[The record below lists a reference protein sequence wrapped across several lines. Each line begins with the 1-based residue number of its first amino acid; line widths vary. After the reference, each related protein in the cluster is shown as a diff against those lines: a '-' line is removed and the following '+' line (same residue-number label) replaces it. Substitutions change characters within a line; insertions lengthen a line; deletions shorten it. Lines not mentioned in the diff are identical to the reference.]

1 MFFFPLFDDNPSQ
14 RRPYVSWF
22 LIAACLLV
30 FMWQLSLDPQA
41 ERFVF
46 FTYGFVPSHFSGAA
60 VLPPQLVVL
69 PAWAT
74 AISAMFLHGGVMH
87 FGGNM
92 LYLWIFGD
100 NVEDSM
106 GPLKFL
112 IFYVL
117 CGMAAAG
124 AQFAIDPASRIPMIG
139 ASGGIAGILGAY
151 LVLHPKAAIR
161 TLLVIL
167 IFIRFIN
174 LPAWIVLGV
183 WIAGQFVAVPNAL
196 SNDGG
201 GVAYFAHI
209 GGFLAGMM
217 LIPLFK
223 DRNVPLFGADD
234 PPKGRWDGQPVAFS
248 TIREQARDKYR
259 QRRNPLGSRVVPPA
273 VHQTADVDSDRSNP
287 VPPPGPWTQTASRSG
302 PEQDMDS
309 SDRVEERPPAKRG
322 GSVPGHRRDTDNR

>member
-41 ERFVF
+41 ERFAF

-124 AQFAIDPASRIPMIG
+124 AQSAIDPASRIPMIG

-234 PPKGRWDGQPVAFS
+234 PPKGRWDGHPVAFS

-322 GSVPGHRRDTDNR
+322 GSVPGHRRDTDDR

>member
-1 MFFFPLFDDNPSQ
+1 
-14 RRPYVSWF
+14 
-22 LIAACLLV
+22 
-30 FMWQLSLDPQA
+30 
-41 ERFVF
+41 
-46 FTYGFVPSHFSGAA
+46 
-60 VLPPQLVVL
+60 
-69 PAWAT
+69 
-74 AISAMFLHGGVMH
+74 
-87 FGGNM
+87 
-92 LYLWIFGD
+92 
-100 NVEDSM
+100 
-106 GPLKFL
+106 
-112 IFYVL
+112 
-117 CGMAAAG
+117 MAAAG

-234 PPKGRWDGQPVAFS
+234 PPKGRWDGQPCCLLDNPR
-248 TIREQARDKYR
+248 TGTR
-259 QRRNPLGSRVVPPA
+259 QISPA
-273 VHQTADVDSDRSNP
+273 PQPAGVTRCAACCPSDS
-287 VPPPGPWTQTASRSG
+287 
-302 PEQDMDS
+302 
-309 SDRVEERPPAKRG
+309 
-322 GSVPGHRRDTDNR
+322 